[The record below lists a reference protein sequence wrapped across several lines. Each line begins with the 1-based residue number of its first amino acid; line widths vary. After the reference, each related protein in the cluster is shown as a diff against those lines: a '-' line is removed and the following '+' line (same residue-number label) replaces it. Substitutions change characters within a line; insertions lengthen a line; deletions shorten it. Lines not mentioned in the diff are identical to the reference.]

1 MVVIRAA
8 NELLASGQCVWLKSS
23 SVTYAASWHYA
34 SSWCTHFC
42 VLIAQ
47 RAIDM
52 FTGAI
57 EVGYDQHALP
67 PRLHVAAMPCLGGEC
82 WLQSSL
88 ICLGPD
94 TVVAITVVRI
104 IFDE

>member
-1 MVVIRAA
+1 
-8 NELLASGQCVWLKSS
+8 
-23 SVTYAASWHYA
+23 
-34 SSWCTHFC
+34 
-42 VLIAQ
+42 
-47 RAIDM
+47 M

-57 EVGYDQHALP
+57 EAGYDQHAIP

-104 IFDE
+104 IFGE